1 MLYCYIMQLLGK
13 GYGMAGK
20 AKFLMG
26 IENFME
32 MRTEGF
38 YYVDEIGLIKILLK
52 NPGNVNLFMRPRW
65 FAG

>member
-1 MLYCYIMQLLGK
+1 
-13 GYGMAGK
+13 MAGK

-32 MRTEGF
+32 MRTGGF